1 MADFPAEE
9 LVTPALLA
17 PIEATADAIPA
28 EELAPLGGSTPA
40 AVAYFLMRGRD
51 SLAAYTTWVAP
62 LADPNGAFAT
72 PINTTPPLVGAIV
85 PGSGVILDTW

>member
-17 PIEATADAIPA
+17 PIEATPDAIPA
-28 EELAPLGGSTPA
+28 EELAPLGGGAPVVA
-40 AVAYFLMRGRD
+40 AFYLMRGRD

-62 LADPNGAFAT
+62 VADPNGTFAT